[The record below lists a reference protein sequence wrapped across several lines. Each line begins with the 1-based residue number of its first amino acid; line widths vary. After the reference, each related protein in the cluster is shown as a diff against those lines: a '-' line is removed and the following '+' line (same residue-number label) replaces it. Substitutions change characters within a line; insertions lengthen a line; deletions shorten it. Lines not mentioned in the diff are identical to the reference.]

1 MLTIIHI
8 SQKNMK
14 KLKAL
19 MIAVFFLTIG
29 NTFAQTTQPA
39 TSTAQP
45 AKSTAK
51 KEIKT
56 KADGT
61 PDKRYSGNE
70 KLKADGTPDKRYSE
84 NKNLKKDGTPDKRFK
99 TAKADSIKT
108 AKKKN

>member
-1 MLTIIHI
+1 
-8 SQKNMK
+8 MK

-19 MIAVFFLTIG
+19 LIAVFFLTVG
-29 NTFAQTTQPA
+29 NSFAQTTQPA
-39 TSTAQP
+39 TSA
-45 AKSTAK
+45 AKSAK

-61 PDKRYSGNE
+61 PDKRYSENQ